1 MSSDTYKRQAN
12 SGKYFKEFY
21 RGFFPDKTQTR
32 TSSIWSRQEL
42 HAQSAGH
49 YKIIKK
55 IGLNVYM
62 FKLFPDSSISS
73 TFNVSD
79 LTEYREPTIIP
90 SEAFELDS
98 LFESEP
104 NLECPQIA

>member
-1 MSSDTYKRQAN
+1 MTKVLDT
-12 SGKYFKEFY
+12 
-21 RGFFPDKTQTR
+21 
-32 TSSIWSRQEL
+32 
-42 HAQSAGH
+42 
-49 YKIIKK
+49 IK
-55 IGLNVYM
+55 LLR
-62 FKLFPDSSISS
+62 KLDSMLKLLPDSSISS

-79 LTEYREPTIIP
+79 LTEYREPTVIP